1 MAVIKVQKIPKKTL
15 SAEEKLMRF
24 CFLYQQYTYDEAK
37 KLPARRIHRM
47 ITVARQEQAR
57 TMYNIVRAIAA
68 PHTKR
73 GQEVKKI
80 LEELKDIIDS

>member
-1 MAVIKVQKIPKKTL
+1 MVVVKVQKIPKKSL
-15 SAEEKLMRF
+15 SHEELLMRF
-24 CFLYQQYTYDEAK
+24 CFLYQQYTYEEAK
-37 KLPARRIHRM
+37 KLPARRVSRM
-47 ITVARQEQAR
+47 VTVARQENAR

-80 LEELKDIIDS
+80 LGELKEIIDS